1 MSGTMLITVSLFV
14 AGLLIGFF
22 KWLHGLVVSIKELAV
37 RFDERTLG
45 ISVHLSRIDSTLKTL
60 ANADM
65 RISNL
70 EDTTND
76 HEGRLRGL
84 EGAYGERTTHHI
96 SY

>member
-1 MSGTMLITVSLFV
+1 MSTTLLVTIGIFS

-65 RISNL
+65 RIANL

-76 HEGRLRGL
+76 HEGRLRRL
-84 EGAYGERTTHHI
+84 EGHNG
-96 SY
+96 